1 MARASVGD
9 YTRAEE
15 PFHRACLLDPLLP
28 DACLY
33 FGRTLYLLD
42 RFEPALDVLRRAPQS
57 GQVHRIEALCLAA
70 LGRAGEAETAF
81 RQAMSL
87 PNHAAPDDDPGIDYG
102 VFLFR
107 QGRAEEALGPLRSAV
122 QRHPGAARGQ
132 MELGGVLLA
141 LDQVPEAAEHLEKAV
156 SLNGRSAR
164 AHLLLGKAYRR
175 LGKNDLAQRELDQGS
190 RTVK

>member
-1 MARASVGD
+1 MGD

-15 PFHRACLLDPLLP
+15 PLHRACLLNPRLP

-42 RFEPALDVLRRAPQS
+42 RFETALDVLRKVRERDPQN
-57 GQVHRIEALCLAA
+57 GQIVRIEALCLSA
-70 LGRAGEAETAF
+70 LGRAAEAETAF
-81 RQAMSL
+81 LRALSL
-87 PNHAAPDDDPGIDYG
+87 PQRGSRDDDAAIDYG

-107 QGRAEEALGPLRSAV
+107 QGRAEDALGPLRSAA
-122 QRHPGAARGQ
+122 GAARAE
-132 MELGGVLLA
+132 MELGCVLLA
-141 LDQVPEAAEHLEKAV
+141 LDRVAEAAAHLKKAV
-156 SLNGRSAR
+156 SLDGRSSR

-175 LGKNDLAQRELDQGS
+175 LGKDDLAQQELDKVS